1 VSKPV
6 IYKIRNVVN
15 QKFYVGSTV
24 NHRERFRNHRRLLR
38 SGKHHCKHLQ
48 AAWNKYGEDCFKFE
62 IVEVVESAE
71 VLWEHEDFW
80 LEEHFGQDYCYNAGR
95 RADAPMRGRTGELN
109 PNYGKTLTDEQKAVL
124 RAARFLQPD
133 PRLGKK
139 HTEET
144 KERIRQKH
152 LASPQ
157 SFWLGKTR
165 SEETKAK
172 IGAAQ
177 KGKPKTPGRT
187 VSEEGRAKI
196 RAAAQAGH
204 YSHWKGRTH
213 TQEAREKMAKPIYVQ
228 KPDGSQE
235 TYPSLSYIRDNL
247 GISVAT
253 TIRACKSGKPIQT
266 GTASG
271 WRMSYEPIE
280 AVAVPVE
287 YADLP
292 RTRQLAKEQGA
303 KYYFTGEPCEH
314 GHIAPRIVK
323 GTCTECRKVD
333 WQKRNEA
340 NKGKPKSEASKAA
353 GRRYYEKKKL
363 AAAQANCHNALT
375 GVSGVADGPG
385 RRHADS
391 STPTC
396 M

>member
-1 VSKPV
+1 MAV
-6 IYKIRNVVN
+6 IYRITNMANGKYYI
-15 QKFYVGSTV
+15 GSAESY
-24 NHRERFRNHRRLLR
+24 ERRRWQHVYELKR
-38 SGKHHCKHLQ
+38 GKHKNPRLQ
-48 AAWNKYGEDCFKFE
+48 AAWNKYGEEMFVFE
-62 IVEVVESAE
+62 ILETVQDAEQAFDVENRYLHQVVG
-71 VLWEHEDFW
+71 LPD
-80 LEEHFGQDYCYNAGR
+80 CYNINI
-95 RADAPMRGRTGELN
+95 DAH
-109 PNYGKTLTDEQKAVL
+109 K
-124 RAARFLQPD
+124 
-133 PRLGKK
+133 PRLGKT
-139 HTEET
+139 HSEET
-144 KERIRQKH
+144 KAKIRANRVPPAGEAH
-152 LASPQ
+152 YRY
-157 SFWLGKTR
+157 GKTV

-280 AVAVPVE
+280 AVTVPVE